1 MNMMH
6 FDPSQGWWPVTRF
19 FPCLQLLQAGN
30 AMNHPERIQADP
42 HTNGGLAFEAV
53 WNIPWYW
60 CVDTWDWRT
69 SPHISKKT
77 SIILLCHFPSGLTK
91 AAENFSQNF
100 CLSRLEA
107 RLCHVPCSR
116 MMWATCQMEQLWI
129 EQGMPWTIQMLG
141 HKNPGV
147 WQVRQDRRVR
157 RKPWE
162 IVCGSAAASNSLFQP
177 SWMFQSQ
184 YMDNNPIGLLWS
196 KVSVDVGCLSF
207 WHFLNIFFKC
217 DLNTFLWEKT
227 IAKRSV
233 VCLQI
238 LRQKRCPHRPML
250 LTWDTSWMG
259 RRWMLKVIMQC
270 TDDVSAGHNRT
281 CIECSWQF
289 QYVSGKGFT
298 FSCWKNYACNN
309 ICHRRERSIKV
320 V

>member
-1 MNMMH
+1 MTSDQILALLATLAGWQCH
-6 FDPSQGWWPVTRF
+6 EPSRKDSSRSTYERWLSFWKLFETSLGIDVLILEIGEHHPT
-19 FPCLQLLQAGN
+19 FPKRHQSFLTL
-30 AMNHPERIQADP
+30 PF
-42 HTNGGLAFEAV
+42 T
-53 WNIPWYW
+53 
-60 CVDTWDWRT
+60 
-69 SPHISKKT
+69 
-77 SIILLCHFPSGLTK
+77 SGLTK
-91 AAENFSQNF
+91 PAEHFSQNF
-100 CLSRLEA
+100 SLRVGLEKHYSCRLEA

-177 SWMFQSQ
+177 SWMFESQ

-207 WHFLNIFFKC
+207 WHFLNIFLQVWPKHISVG
-217 DLNTFLWEKT
+217 KT

-259 RRWMLKVIMQC
+259 RRWMLQVIMQC
-270 TDDVSAGHNRT
+270 TDDVPAGHKRT

-298 FSCWKNYACNN
+298 FSCWKNYDCNK